1 MSPNL
6 SIEYVDINSITPYE
20 HNARA
25 HKDADVEAIKNSILK
40 FGFKD
45 PIGVWHNTI
54 VEGHGRLIAAKALGM
69 DKVPVIRLDDLTDEQ
84 RKAYALAHNKTAE
97 LSDWDWDVLASELEE
112 LSDFDMSEFGFDVP
126 EIGDEDEQDAEDEND
141 LFDDVEKLENHYGV
155 PYQGNKS
162 RIADIIIKV
171 LPPGER
177 LVDLFGGG
185 GAVTHCAMLSGKW
198 NRFLYNDINKM
209 ITTLFLD
216 AIHGKYHDERR
227 VITREDFAELKDSDP
242 YVKYIWSFG
251 NNGLAYL
258 WGKEIE
264 EIKCTACHSLMD
276 ETLNERRLAYM
287 HYVKMFRKRLSDN
300 RLEPVERLQSLEHLQ
315 GLQQLE
321 ALQRLEALNMS
332 YEDYIYEPGD
342 VVYCDVPYEQLGK
355 AKCDDYGVNFD
366 SKEFYRWVKS
376 RPYQVFFSSYEISDH
391 SFYKI
396 KLKEIQSLIGA
407 NTNGKKVN
415 EYLYSNRPIE
425 DVHLRPSEE

>member
-1 MSPNL
+1 M
-6 SIEYVDINSITPYE
+6 
-20 HNARA
+20 
-25 HKDADVEAIKNSILK
+25 
-40 FGFKD
+40 
-45 PIGVWHNTI
+45 
-54 VEGHGRLIAAKALGM
+54 
-69 DKVPVIRLDDLTDEQ
+69 
-84 RKAYALAHNKTAE
+84 
-97 LSDWDWDVLASELEE
+97 
-112 LSDFDMSEFGFDVP
+112 
-126 EIGDEDEQDAEDEND
+126 
-141 LFDDVEKLENHYGV
+141 
-155 PYQGNKS
+155 
-162 RIADIIIKV
+162 
-171 LPPGER
+171 
-177 LVDLFGGG
+177 
-185 GAVTHCAMLSGKW
+185 THCAMLSGKW

-251 NNGLAYL
+251 NNGLTYL

-287 HYVKMFRKRLSDN
+287 HYVKMVKKRLSDN

-366 SKEFYRWVKS
+366 SIEFYRWAKC

>member
-1 MSPNL
+1 MT
-6 SIEYVDINSITPYE
+6 Y
-20 HNARA
+20 
-25 HKDADVEAIKNSILK
+25 
-40 FGFKD
+40 
-45 PIGVWHNTI
+45 
-54 VEGHGRLIAAKALGM
+54 
-69 DKVPVIRLDDLTDEQ
+69 
-84 RKAYALAHNKTAE
+84 
-97 LSDWDWDVLASELEE
+97 
-112 LSDFDMSEFGFDVP
+112 
-126 EIGDEDEQDAEDEND
+126 
-141 LFDDVEKLENHYGV
+141 
-155 PYQGNKS
+155 
-162 RIADIIIKV
+162 
-171 LPPGER
+171 
-177 LVDLFGGG
+177 
-185 GAVTHCAMLSGKW
+185 CAMLSGKW

-355 AKCDDYGVNFD
+355 AKCGDYGVNFD
-366 SKEFYRWVKS
+366 SIEFYRWVKC
-376 RPYQVFFSSYEISDH
+376 RPYQVFFSSYEISDD

-425 DVHLRPSEE
+425 NVHLRPSEE